1 MDNTRLFLDMDGVFC
16 DFERGAQ
23 EHTGGISSRDY
34 PDEEFWPL
42 IMRTPFFERLHP
54 MQDAAHLWS
63 GVQEFL
69 EKSGQRI
76 PIFLTG
82 CPKDPFRK
90 VAEAGK
96 EAWVRKYLLKDG
108 EIHILSVP
116 IDAGFD
122 EDAIALSETVE
133 HMLKRVGPN
142 DIIMIFC
149 RPDQKY
155 FFTMAAPIPILLDD
169 RERTGPLWKSV
180 RKNAI
185 FLHHLSMPKKRENY
199 MNKTRR
205 DTLSEMAVKNSVK
218 SLASMKG
225 GKRNVRQTKKKRHY

>member
-1 MDNTRLFLDMDGVFC
+1 MANTRLFLDMDGVFC

-23 EHTGGISSRDY
+23 EHTGGLSSRDY

-42 IMRTPFFERLHP
+42 IMRGPFFETLHP
-54 MQDAAHLWS
+54 MQDAAQLWFS
-63 GVQEFL
+63 VQEFL

-82 CPKDPFRK
+82 CPKEPFRK
-90 VAEAGK
+90 AAEAGK
-96 EAWVRKYLLKDG
+96 EAWVRKYLLKNG
-108 EIHILSVP
+108 GHIHTLSVP
-116 IDAGFD
+116 VEAGFD
-122 EDAIALSETVE
+122 EDAVDLSATVE
-133 HMLKRVGPN
+133 YMLKKVGPD

-180 RKNAI
+180 RKEAI
-185 FLHHLSMPKKRENY
+185 FLHHLSMPKKANY
-199 MNKTRR
+199 MNKARR
-205 DTLSEMAVKNSVK
+205 DILSENAVKNSVK
-218 SLASMKG
+218 SLATMKG
-225 GKRNVRQTKKKRHY
+225 GKRQTKKKRHY